1 MRSSRTFLV
10 ASSLAVVVVAFGACG
25 GGGGNNG
32 SGSSGGSSG
41 SDSGLG
47 GGEGGHS
54 FGDDGPGGNPVPTC
68 DAGCPNGT
76 TCDFGV
82 CLPPQPGCVTDA
94 DCEDDTYCQGSQ
106 CVPYGS
112 PPSNTKNDPACSQV
126 VPPGAFA
133 PTVLCEFTAA
143 PAGDP
148 FPQHLDVQATPIV
161 VNFDKVLE
169 GAAAIPS
176 IVAPFTATV
185 VSSGGTG
192 YTETLGIIRILK
204 GSDCTLQANL
214 GGVDLDG
221 DGVVD
226 WVNSPSAVAVADL
239 NGDGVPE
246 IVAYM
251 GDRTTVAFTRT
262 GTSTWKPL
270 WPKVKATLADGVTPF
285 VCLDDGT
292 YGLMPGSGTSLDVWS
307 SPSIHDL
314 DNDGVPEIVREGYVI
329 EGSTGILRAQPPADY
344 ASYDVG
350 IPPVV
355 ADIYNDGKAALTT
368 GAHIWEFDGTNN
380 VWVEEKSYEGAAAS
394 PAGWASLA
402 DFNPY
407 DGKMAPEIAVASSSN
422 MSIFALDHT
431 VFMGMTV
438 AVPGGGG
445 GPPTIADYDHDGL
458 PEVGLAGQDYYTV
471 FDPDCQ
477 GTPRTGGKCADRTH
491 CDFAAGGACPDYI
504 LWSKKVQDH
513 SSNITGSSV
522 FDFPGAG
529 TPEVVY
535 ADECFAR
542 VFSGFDGSVLF
553 SQYHSSC
560 TWIENPVV
568 ADVDGDFH
576 SEIVVPSNL
585 ACSTTTATA
594 GITCTGSLDANGVDA
609 DFVGAQCQANTDCIS
624 GSCVSGYCRCTTSSQ
639 CCTLADD
646 AKCIEAGTQCAPPP
660 AGTAGAGNTC
670 RAPHPHGLQ
679 GIRVY
684 KDAKN
689 RWVQSRQ
696 IWSQHAYAVTHIS
709 ETGVVPKTSAW
720 ASNWTTAGLNNF
732 RQNVPGEGSGNPIG
746 DLTAQAGPFFTCSSG
761 EAVFQEPVCNR
772 GTAPVGAGVPVG
784 FYVNGT
790 KVCSATT
797 STPLDVGQCENVSC
811 MWASTPSS
819 QSTEVNVSVV
829 ADDGETTAE
838 CDTTNDKGVVENVYC
853 LPPQ

>member
-1 MRSSRTFLV
+1 LV
-10 ASSLAVVVVAFGACG
+10 AGSLAVVVVAFGACG
-25 GGGGNNG
+25 GGGNGN
-32 SGSSGGSSG
+32 SGGPGSGGSSG
-41 SDSGLG
+41 TDSGL

-54 FGDDGPGGNPVPTC
+54 FGDDGPNGNPTPTC
-68 DAGCPNGT
+68 DAGCPMGT

-82 CLPPQPGCVTDA
+82 CLPPQPACVTNG
-94 DCEDDTYCQGSQ
+94 DCEDDTYCVASQ

-112 PPSNTKNDPACSQV
+112 PPSDTKNDPACSQV

-133 PTVLCEFTAA
+133 PNVLCEFATA

-148 FPQHLDVQATPIV
+148 FPMHLDVQATPIV

-169 GAAAIPS
+169 GASAIPS
-176 IVAPFTATV
+176 IVAPFTAS
-185 VSSGGTG
+185 VSGG

-214 GGVDLDG
+214 GGIDLDG

-251 GDRTTVAFTRT
+251 ADRTTVAFTRT
-262 GTSTWKPL
+262 GTNTWKPL

-285 VCLDDGT
+285 VCMADGI
-292 YGLMPGSGTSLDVWS
+292 YDLAPGSGTSLDVWS
-307 SPSIHDL
+307 SPSIHDIN
-314 DNDGVPEIVREGYVI
+314 NDGIPEVIREGYVI
-329 EGSTGILRAQPPADY
+329 EGSTGILMAQPPTDY

-350 IPPVV
+350 IPPVL
-355 ADIYNDGKAALTT
+355 ADIYNDGKAALTN
-368 GAHIWEFDGTNN
+368 GAHVWEFGAGN
-380 VWVEEKSYEGAAAS
+380 VWVEQASYETATS
-394 PAGWASLA
+394 PPGWAGLA

-407 DGKMAPEIAVASSSN
+407 DGKMAPEIVVATGDATMTIYS
-422 MSIFALDHT
+422 LDHT
-431 VFMGMTV
+431 VFMNMAV
-438 AVPGGGG
+438 AVPGTGG
-445 GPPTIADYDHDGL
+445 GPPTIADFDHDGL
-458 PEVGLAGQDYYTV
+458 PEVGLAGEDYYTV

-477 GTPRTGGKCADRTH
+477 ATPRPGGKCADRTH
-491 CDFAAGGACPDYI
+491 CGFATGGACPDYI
-504 LWSKKVQDH
+504 LWSTKSQDH

-542 VFSGFDGSVLF
+542 VFSGFDGTVLF

-585 ACSTTTATA
+585 ACGTGTA
-594 GITCTGSLDANGVDA
+594 GIPCTGSLDANGVDA
-609 DFVGAQCQANTDCIS
+609 DFVGAQCQTDTDCIS
-624 GSCVSGYCRCTTSSQ
+624 TSCVSGYCRCTTSAQ
-639 CCTLADD
+639 CCTLNDD
-646 AKCIEAGTQCAPPP
+646 AMCIEAGTQCVPPP
-660 AGTAGAGNTC
+660 TGTPGTGNTC

-684 KDAKN
+684 KDAKD

-709 ETGVVPKTSAW
+709 ETGTVPTTSTW
-720 ASNWTTAGLNNF
+720 TSNWTTAGLNNF

-746 DLTAQAGPFFTCSSG
+746 DVTAQAGPFFTCSG
-761 EAVFQEPVCNR
+761 GQAVFQEPVCNR
-772 GTAPVGAGVPVG
+772 GTAPIGAGVPVG
-784 FYVNGT
+784 FYVAGA

-797 STPLDVGQCENVSC
+797 STALDVGQCENVSC
-811 MWASTPSS
+811 TWASSPTS
-819 QSTEVNVSVV
+819 QGAEVNVSVV

-838 CDTTNDKGVVENVYC
+838 CDTTNDKGVVENVFC

>member
-1 MRSSRTFLV
+1 MRSTRRLLV
-10 ASSLAVVVVAFGACG
+10 AGSLAIVTVAFGACG
-25 GGGGNNG
+25 GGGGN
-32 SGSSGGSSG
+32 SAGSSGGNPG
-41 SDSGLG
+41 SDSGTVG
-47 GGEGGHS
+47 SDGSHS
-54 FGDDGPGGNPVPTC
+54 FGDDGPIGNPGVTC
-68 DAGCPNGT
+68 DAGCPTGT

-82 CLPPQPGCVTDA
+82 CLPPQPACVTNG
-94 DCEDDTYCQGSQ
+94 DCEDDTYCQSSQ

-112 PPSNTKNDPACSQV
+112 PPSDKKNDPGCSQS

-133 PTVLCEFTAA
+133 PTVLCEFAVA

-161 VNFDKVLE
+161 VNFDKTLE
-169 GAAAIPS
+169 GTAAIPS
-176 IVAPFTATV
+176 IVAPFTANV
-185 VSSGGTG
+185 AGG

-204 GSDCTLQANL
+204 GNDCSLQANL

-221 DGVVD
+221 DGKID

-251 GDRTTVAFTRT
+251 ADRTTVAFTRT
-262 GTSTWKPL
+262 GTNTWKPL

-285 VCLDDGT
+285 VCLADGT
-292 YGLMPGSGTSLDVWS
+292 YNIAPGASTSLDVWS
-307 SPSIHDL
+307 SPSIHDVN
-314 DNDGVPEIVREGYVI
+314 NDGVPEVIREGYVI
-329 EGSTGILRAQPPADY
+329 EGSTGVLMAQPPADY
-344 ASYDVG
+344 ASYSVG
-350 IPPVV
+350 IPPVL
-355 ADIYNDGKAALTT
+355 ADIYNDGKAALTN
-368 GAHIWEFDGTNN
+368 GAHIWEYGAGN
-380 VWVEEKSYEGAAAS
+380 VWVEQKSYETATS
-394 PAGWASLA
+394 PAGWAGLA

-407 DGKMAPEIAVASSSN
+407 DGKMAPEIVVATGDATMTIYS
-422 MSIFALDHT
+422 LDHT
-431 VFMGMTV
+431 VFMNMAI

-477 GTPRTGGKCADRTH
+477 GTPRPGGKCADRTH
-491 CDFAAGGACPDYI
+491 CDFVAGGACPDYI

-585 ACSTTTATA
+585 ACGVGTA
-594 GITCTGSLDANGVDA
+594 GIACPGSLDANGVDA
-609 DFVGAQCQANTDCIS
+609 DFVGAECQTGTDCIS
-624 GSCVSGYCRCTTSSQ
+624 GSCVSGYCRCTTSAQ
-639 CCTLADD
+639 CCTLNDD

-660 AGTAGAGNTC
+660 VGTAGTGNTC

-709 ETGVVPKTSAW
+709 ETGVVPKTSQW

-746 DLTAQAGPFFTCSSG
+746 DLTAQAGPFFSCSSG
-761 EAVFQEPVCNR
+761 QATFEEPVCNR
-772 GTAPVGAGVPVG
+772 GTAPVAAGVPVG
-784 FYVNGT
+784 FYVAGT
-790 KVCSATT
+790 KVCGATT
-797 STPLDVGQCENVSC
+797 TTALDVGQCENVSC
-811 MWASTPSS
+811 TWPSTPAS
-819 QSTEVNVSVV
+819 QATEVNVNVV

-838 CDTTNDKGVVENVYC
+838 CDSTNDKGLVENVFC